1 MKGTVNEQG
10 QSLIDVEVRATP
22 TAVGKF
28 VSAWVDTAFNGELVL
43 PKNTI
48 EQLGLSKSAEIG
60 AGLADGVVRSLDAFK
75 AWVPW
80 FGEVK
85 EVEVVGSPGRTV
97 LLGVGLMLGHD
108 LNVSYRT
115 FDVTLD

>member
-1 MKGTVNEQG
+1 MKGNVNELG
-10 QSLIDVEVRATP
+10 QSLIEIEVRATP
-22 TAVGKF
+22 TEVGTF
-28 VSAWVDTAFNGELVL
+28 VFAWVDTAFNGELVL
-43 PKNTI
+43 PKQTI
-48 EQLGLSKSAEIG
+48 EQLGLRKCAEID
-60 AGLADGVVRSLDAFK
+60 AGLADGIVRSLDAFR

-80 FGEVK
+80 FGEIK

-108 LNVSYRT
+108 LNVSYRR